1 MIYDCFMFF
10 NELDV
15 LEVRL
20 NELYDTVD
28 KFILVEADKTFTNQ
42 DKPLWFNENKERF
55 SKFADKIEHIII
67 DTYPKFD
74 SAWTFE
80 NYQRDVIIKTLKDRC
95 NDEDAVIISDLDEI
109 PRADLIRKY
118 KNTDGIKVFEQ
129 KLYTFYFNYLN
140 ATEPDWKRG
149 TRLLKFKDIQDKTL
163 TDIRMAEGKYIKN
176 AGWHFTYLGGFEMVK
191 YKIQSFAHQEYNNE
205 YYMNDKRLMNL
216 IMDGMDIFER
226 GYKYKIVNIDN
237 TFPSFVVKNKEKYNH
252 LVLNNIPVFHKIKNA
267 VIKSKRHDKKYVDT
281 INPIND
287 NPVMDFISPT
297 SAKILEIGI
306 SHGLKEK
313 ISSKFNIIDYINID
327 VRSLYPNESNNSYT
341 SIEKLPDNYFD
352 CVILDETLSQL
363 YNPVE
368 VLNKI
373 KSKLNRNGYV
383 VMVVPN
389 IRNIKVLNQII
400 FKKDFKYQD
409 TGVISNKN
417 IRFFTR
423 RSLFDTINKAGYFTI
438 TLKGLNPDNSL
449 DYAVKNTLTFNNL
462 YDCKHEKFLCVL
474 KH

>member
-10 NELDV
+10 NELDI

-42 DKPLWFNENKERF
+42 DKPLWFEQNKERF

-67 DTYPKFD
+67 DSYPEFD

-95 NDEDAVIISDLDEI
+95 NDDDIVIISDLDEI

-118 KNTDGIKVFEQ
+118 KDTDGIKVFEQ

-149 TRLLKFKDIQDKTL
+149 TRLLKFKDIGNKTL
-163 TDIRMAEGKYIKN
+163 TDIRMEEGKYIKN

-216 IMDGMDIFER
+216 ILDGMDIFER

-237 TFPSFVVKNKEKYNH
+237 SFPKYVVENKEKYNH
-252 LVLNNIPVFHKIKNA
+252 LILKNLPVLHKIKNA
-267 VIKSKRHDKKYVDT
+267 LIKSKRHDKKYVDT
-281 INPIND
+281 INPINS

-297 SAKILEIGI
+297 SAKILEIGV
-306 SHGLKEK
+306 SEGLKDK
-313 ISSKFNIIDYINID
+313 IYTKFSITDYINID
-327 VRSLYPNESNNSYT
+327 VRNLFPNEANTSYS
-341 SIEKLPDNYFD
+341 SIEQLTDNYFD
-352 CVILDETLSQL
+352 CVILDETLAQL

-368 VLNKI
+368 VLDKI

-383 VMVVPN
+383 VMTVPN
-389 IRNIKVLNQII
+389 ARYTKVLNHIL
-400 FKKDFKYQD
+400 FKKNFKYEE
-409 TGVISNKN
+409 TGVLSNKN

-423 RSLFDTINKAGYFTI
+423 RSLFDTINRAGYFMI

-449 DYAVKNTLTFNNL
+449 DYVIKNALTFNNL

>member
-1 MIYDCFMFF
+1 
-10 NELDV
+10 
-15 LEVRL
+15 
-20 NELYDTVD
+20 
-28 KFILVEADKTFTNQ
+28 
-42 DKPLWFNENKERF
+42 
-55 SKFADKIEHIII
+55 
-67 DTYPKFD
+67 
-74 SAWTFE
+74 
-80 NYQRDVIIKTLKDRC
+80 
-95 NDEDAVIISDLDEI
+95 
-109 PRADLIRKY
+109 
-118 KNTDGIKVFEQ
+118 
-129 KLYTFYFNYLN
+129 
-140 ATEPDWKRG
+140 
-149 TRLLKFKDIQDKTL
+149 
-163 TDIRMAEGKYIKN
+163 
-176 AGWHFTYLGGFEMVK
+176 
-191 YKIQSFAHQEYNNE
+191 
-205 YYMNDKRLMNL
+205 
-216 IMDGMDIFER
+216 
-226 GYKYKIVNIDN
+226 
-237 TFPSFVVKNKEKYNH
+237 
-252 LVLNNIPVFHKIKNA
+252 
-267 VIKSKRHDKKYVDT
+267 
-281 INPIND
+281 
-287 NPVMDFISPT
+287 MDFISPT